1 MKIMYKI
8 VKLKVLSDYKI
19 WVKYNDNTEG
29 TIDLSSLVGKGV
41 FSLWNDYEEFKKVTI
56 GSIGELKW
64 GDDIDLCPDS
74 LYLQLTG
81 KDPEEIFPN
90 LKKESVHA

>member
-1 MKIMYKI
+1 MYKI

-19 WVKYNDNTEG
+19 WIKYNDNTEG

-56 GSIGELKW
+56 GDIGELKW

-81 KDPEEIFPN
+81 KHPEEIFPN
-90 LKKESVHA
+90 LKKESVDA

>member
-1 MKIMYKI
+1 MYKI

-81 KDPEEIFPN
+81 KTPEEIFPN

>member
-1 MKIMYKI
+1 MYKI
-8 VKLKVLSDYKI
+8 VKLKVLSDYRI
-19 WVKYNDNTEG
+19 WIKYNDNTEG
-29 TIDLSSLVGKGV
+29 TLDLSNLVGKGI

-64 GDDIDLCPDS
+64 GDNIDLCPDS

>member
-1 MKIMYKI
+1 MYKI

-19 WVKYNDNTEG
+19 WIKYNDNTEG
-29 TIDLSSLVGKGV
+29 TVDLSGLVGKGV

-56 GSIGELKW
+56 GDSGELKW
-64 GDDIDLCPDS
+64 GDHIDLCPDS

-81 KDPEEIFPN
+81 KNPEEIFPN
-90 LKKESVHA
+90 LKKESVSA

>member
-1 MKIMYKI
+1 MYKI